1 MRTSSGTSCAGEPD
15 GSARSAVTKIKMP
28 WSRKLRTS
36 PHQVLQSMHILIR
49 VVFPEEGQMTRR
61 KVFGAAFVALLAVL
75 GFTQAMLD
83 RQALSQGETVQAPIF
98 EVDPLWPKPLPNHWL
113 LGASIGVWVDEQDVV
128 WMIHRSSA
136 TLNNNEKGAEIS
148 PPTGECCRGAPQ
160 VLAFDQAGN
169 LVRHWGGTG
178 AGYEWPEGNHGVF
191 VDHKGNV
198 WIGGHGAKDS
208 RLLKV
213 TKGGKFLMQAGPH
226 AQQQS
231 TNDPENFGR

>member
-1 MRTSSGTSCAGEPD
+1 MRTSSGTSCAREPD

-136 TLNNNEKGAEIS
+136 TLNNNENGAEIS
-148 PPTGECCRGAPQ
+148 PPTGQCCRGAPQ

-169 LVRHWGGTG
+169 LVRHSGGPATPQPRAATTG
-178 AGYEWPEGNHGVF
+178 RPPAAGRRSSPPRGQRGRSSPT
-191 VDHKGNV
+191 
-198 WIGGHGAKDS
+198 ATRTSAS
-208 RLLKV
+208 RC
-213 TKGGKFLMQAGPH
+213 
-226 AQQQS
+226 S
-231 TNDPENFGR
+231 TPTAAR